1 MGNSFVRL
9 DKLLVDKGLIASR
22 ERAQALILAAKVLVD
37 GERVTKA
44 GQKVAP
50 DSSLQV
56 LGEDHPFV
64 SRGGLKLR
72 HALQMFRLD
81 VTDLVAMD
89 VGASTGGFTDCLLQ
103 YGAKRVYAVDVGYGQ
118 LAWRL
123 RQHPRVVVLERQN
136 IRYLSK
142 DRIPELIQVVTVD
155 ASFISLK
162 LVIPAVLPFL
172 DHTAPL
178 SREDIARHKAFAQDS
193 EPGAQGPLPGKAW
206 LIALIKPQFE
216 AGRDCVGK
224 GGVVRDQKVH
234 QAVCDGI
241 AEYCRSFGFE
251 VGGITPSPILGPKGN
266 VEFLLFATYARR
278 QQVG

>member
-9 DKLLVDKGLIASR
+9 DKLLVDSGLTASR

-37 GERVTKA
+37 GQRVTKA

-50 DSSLQV
+50 DSSLLI

-72 HALQMFRLD
+72 HALQVFRLE
-81 VTDLVAMD
+81 VTGLVAMD

-118 LAWRL
+118 LAWKL
-123 RQHPRVVVLERQN
+123 RQDPRVVVLERQN
-136 IRYLSK
+136 IRYLPR
-142 DRIPELIQVVTVD
+142 DRIPETIHLATID

-162 LVIPAVLPFL
+162 LVLPSVVPFFAPRPPINQENIPCHSDL
-172 DHTAPL
+172 DRGSGL
-178 SREDIARHKAFAQDS
+178 STEH
-193 EPGAQGPLPGKAW
+193 PPPTKAW

-216 AGRDCVGK
+216 AGRAQVGK
-224 GGVVRDQKVH
+224 GGVVRDQKIH
-234 QAVCDGI
+234 QAVCASI
-241 AEYCRSFGFE
+241 AEVCQSSGFE

-266 VEFLLFATYARR
+266 VEFLLYATYQRPR
-278 QQVG
+278 QVG